1 MRGWNWLRS
10 CRLASF
16 ECDLE
21 ARAYV
26 VFCDMTPCSLVD
38 MYTSLEEEEEYVA
51 FMFKAQLFL
60 GARLLIVSAS
70 DVIGTAVFCC
80 WVCGI

>member
-1 MRGWNWLRS
+1 MCCSKVRGWNWLRS

-26 VFCDMTPCSLVD
+26 VFYDMTPCSLVD
-38 MYTSLEEEEEYVA
+38 MYTSLEEEEYVA
-51 FMFKAQLFL
+51 FMFKAHHFSL
-60 GARLLIVSAS
+60 
-70 DVIGTAVFCC
+70 
-80 WVCGI
+80 